1 MRNVDSNWYV
11 QRCPM
16 AARIQ
21 EFVFNS
27 KFWIPSKN
35 ILIHKITNYINKI
48 LHKYNINS
56 LFYKSQ
62 KMFTITNDYYDIQI
76 HFYIFN

>member
-1 MRNVDSNWYV
+1 
-11 QRCPM
+11 M

-27 KFWIPSKN
+27 KYRIPSKN
-35 ILIHKITNYINKI
+35 ILIHKISNNKLYINTI

-56 LFYKSQ
+56 LFHKSQ

-76 HFYIFN
+76 HFLH